1 MINLMCLSGEI
12 YVSIYIYI
20 FGESVED
27 IIGLYFWL
35 LYLFLG
41 E

>member
-1 MINLMCLSGEI
+1 MINLMCLSREI

-27 IIGLYFWL
+27 IIGLYF
-35 LYLFLG
+35 
-41 E
+41 